1 MHKASLHYPKGIVV
15 SCQAIMN
22 RKSLIF
28 MILALLL
35 GVGLGVA
42 GTIGVQKTILKA
54 PEQSTATASVTKKAG
69 VLLPI
74 GEFTVNLQ
82 GGAFLKTTITVE
94 VTDVKAEAHLK
105 EKDAFLKD
113 RVNSVLSNKSLAD
126 VKTPAAIEKLREELI
141 TKLNEVAEN
150 KITDVLFVSLVY
162 Q

>member
-1 MHKASLHYPKGIVV
+1 MK
-15 SCQAIMN
+15 

-28 MILALLL
+28 TILALLL
-35 GVGLGVA
+35 GVGLGVG
-42 GTIGVQKTILKA
+42 GTIGAQKYIFKA
-54 PEQSTATASVTKKAG
+54 PSKSTATASVPKKAG

-94 VTDVKAEAHLK
+94 VTDAKAEVLLK

-113 RVNSVLSNKSLAD
+113 RVNSVLANKTLTD
-126 VKTPAAIEKLREELI
+126 VQTTAAREKLREELL
-141 TKLNEVAEN
+141 KRLNEVADN
-150 KITDVLFVSLVY
+150 KIMDVLFLSLVY